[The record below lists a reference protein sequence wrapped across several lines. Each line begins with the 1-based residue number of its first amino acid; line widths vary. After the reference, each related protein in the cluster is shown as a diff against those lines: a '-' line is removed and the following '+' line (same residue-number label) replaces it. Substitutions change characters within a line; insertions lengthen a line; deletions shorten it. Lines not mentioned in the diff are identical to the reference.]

1 MDIDQTSNFLNDLLS
16 QTEKKREKKVYSCFI
31 KTVSSLKKRALSGIQ
46 LQLINEK
53 LTSFN
58 LKAST
63 ENRKTY
69 VRQKHVEF
77 RTFLKNEFSL
87 TPKNHYTEQGVI
99 YGMIFGT
106 SLGLSIGIAIDPKF
120 GTSIGLSIGTGV
132 GMTLGMLYGARKDA
146 VAKRKD
152 KVF

>member
-1 MDIDQTSNFLNDLLS
+1 MS
-16 QTEKKREKKVYSCFI
+16 E
-31 KTVSSLKKRALSGIQ
+31 IQ

-58 LKAST
+58 LKANT
-63 ENRKTY
+63 ENRKKY
-69 VRQKHVEF
+69 VRKKHVEF
-77 RTFLKNEFSL
+77 RTFLKNKFSL

-106 SLGLSIGIAIDPKF
+106 SLGLCIGSTIDPKF
-120 GTSIGLSIGTGV
+120 GTSIGLPIGTGV
-132 GMTLGMLYGARKDA
+132 GMTVGMLYGARKDA
-146 VAKRKD
+146 AAKRQD